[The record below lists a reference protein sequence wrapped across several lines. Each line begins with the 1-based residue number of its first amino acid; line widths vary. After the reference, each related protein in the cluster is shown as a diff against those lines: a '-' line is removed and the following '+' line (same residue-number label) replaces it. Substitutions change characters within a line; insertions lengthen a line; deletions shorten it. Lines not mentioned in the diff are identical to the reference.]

1 VEEEVIMADMSWDD
15 VEQSE
20 EYKLLPRAKKEA
32 ARKQYFDQVVK
43 PHVPPVKLEA
53 ARNQFLQQTQPNA
66 KRTPI
71 EMLGRQVGLTAR
83 AGIEGIAAL
92 PYMIADAPT
101 SIRRALGQKTGP
113 KFSEALHETLTRA
126 GLPESETS
134 TERVVQDIAGG
145 MTGAAGIAKGA
156 QLASKSVTSP
166 VALST
171 LKKLA
176 ENPAAQAIGGGVSG
190 GASGEARELGFGPG
204 VQTLAGL
211 ASTYRP
217 GGGTPSPASI
227 RNPLQAIKL
236 QTLKEGTAA
245 GYKVAPTHIERSA
258 GRELLEDI
266 GQKGA
271 TNQEMSL
278 HNATITTK
286 LAKEGSGLQPT
297 QLLHE
302 SNLADARWEMAEPYR
317 QVAKVS
323 PDAAHALDTWKNAN
337 AEAKLHWKEYQT
349 NNKVSA
355 KKQYDYWNELQETA
369 QQIMEDEAKRTG
381 NPKLIAELREAR
393 VKIAQ
398 NWDVDRALNVATGEV
413 RPEVL
418 GRMLDKRGVQGM
430 TGPLSIIAKMHQA
443 FPKAMVESAKV
454 PTPGVSGARP
464 LSALILGYE
473 GYKYGGMAGAAAG
486 AAAPYASAGARKVA
500 GSSYFQR
507 PLPEG
512 QGVPLSAIGQTL
524 ATDRDFSR

>member
-1 VEEEVIMADMSWDD
+1 MADI
-15 VEQSE
+15 EQL
-20 EYKLLPRAKKEA
+20 YDALRKADAAGNAGDAQRLADAIREA
-32 ARKQYFDQVVK
+32 
-43 PHVPPVKLEA
+43 
-53 ARNQFLQQTQPNA
+53 QP
-66 KRTPI
+66 KRTPKQMTTM
-71 EMLGRQVGLTAR
+71 EKVGRAAGLATR
-83 AGIEGIAAL
+83 DVIEGVTAL

-101 SIRRALGQKTGP
+101 SIRRTFGEKTPP
-113 KFSEALHETLTRA
+113 KFSEALHNTLTQI
-126 GLPESETS
+126 GLPEHETG
-134 TERVVQDIAGG
+134 TERVVGDVVQG
-145 MTGAAGIAKGA
+145 MSGGAAIAKGA
-156 QLASKSVTSP
+156 QSATKFATSP
-166 VALST
+166 VALSA
-171 LKKLA
+171 LKQMA
-176 ENPAAQAIGGGVSG
+176 EGPAAQAIGGG
-190 GASGEARELGFGPG
+190 ASGAASGTARELGAPPYA
-204 VQTLAGL
+204 QTLAGV
-211 ASTYRP
+211 AAAART
-217 GGGTPSPASI
+217 GGGAAGPTSI

-486 AAAPYASAGARKVA
+486 AAAPYASAGARKLA
-500 GSSYFQR
+500 GNSYFQR